1 MSLLTTE
8 SPPLSQPSI
17 PSAQDDGHAVVKV
30 VDAVT
35 DLHCNFGFALP
46 RGFSAC
52 VVRKPAMRILKWL
65 FEFLELYRK
74 RPPWQSFVVLSRWHE
89 AHKGWRQF
97 DRKVSLK
104 MSLKH
109 LTMAGAT
116 ILGLSLFGHVAGASA
131 GLADAPASA
140 KSPAAEVILARGGGG
155 GSSGGASGTGG
166 IQSQSSSFQSGGGD
180 YGYPYYG
187 HSTSRGHRHRH
198 YLAYYRN
205 HRPRAKARGNPLSI
219 QTAAKRA
226 AN

>member
-1 MSLLTTE
+1 VRC
-8 SPPLSQPSI
+8 SQTCYAS
-17 PSAQDDGHAVVKV
+17 VEV
-30 VDAVT
+30 
-35 DLHCNFGFALP
+35 
-46 RGFSAC
+46 
-52 VVRKPAMRILKWL
+52 VVRISGTISKTATLA
-65 FEFLELYRK
+65 ELL
-74 RPPWQSFVVLSRWHE
+74 VLSRWHE

-116 ILGLSLFGHVAGASA
+116 ILGLSLFGHVTGASA

-140 KSPAAEVILARGGGG
+140 KSPATEVILARGGGG

-166 IQSQSSSFQSGGGD
+166 IQSQSSSLQSGGGD

-198 YLAYYRN
+198 YLAHYRN